1 MNKTSFN
8 YLPEKKI
15 HNKKQIKALKKLL
28 MFFCLYI
35 IPVILS
41 SCAPAKFASEEK
53 EKSSKPETESY
64 ESVPVR
70 ILMDDGSNDFS
81 FLVSSSMKVLSDQ
94 KALAYVNKGNRIEI
108 ASAGSALQMNIGGQ
122 MFSAP
127 EFRFMSVDDNNT
139 FEFNGKKYRG
149 AIVVN
154 SNKKVV
160 NVVSLE
166 DYLKGVLPAEMP
178 AGKGNENFEA
188 LKAQAVCARTYAV
201 MKLNEKKK
209 DFDLYIDVRDQVYG
223 GAESEKEIVFT
234 AGTTAS
240 INLVTQTFGRQNI
253 GEGDEIIISHMEHHS
268 NIVPWQLL
276 AKEKK
281 AILKV
286 IPISDAGELDIEA
299 YKKLVTDR
307 TKIVS
312 VVYVSNSLGTINPVK
327 DIIEYAHSFRIPV
340 LIDAAQ
346 AVNHFPVN
354 VKELDCDFLA
364 LSGHKLFGPT
374 GIGVLYGK
382 EDLLE
387 SMPPYMGGGD
397 MISKVTFEETTFNE
411 LPHKFEA
418 GTPHIEGVI
427 GLGAAIDYLN
437 NTGLGNISA
446 YESELYEYTYKA
458 ISSIKG
464 LNIIGT
470 AQNRCSVIS
479 FTLDNVHPH
488 DVGTFLDFEGIAIRT
503 GHHCT
508 QPVMQ
513 RFNIPATSRV
523 SLAFYNTKEEVDIL
537 VNGIKKVIEVFG

>member
-1 MNKTSFN
+1 LKNVELNTKT
-8 YLPEKKI
+8 E
-15 HNKKQIKALKKLL
+15 
-28 MFFCLYI
+28 
-35 IPVILS
+35 
-41 SCAPAKFASEEK
+41 
-53 EKSSKPETESY
+53 
-64 ESVPVR
+64 
-70 ILMDDGSNDFS
+70 
-81 FLVSSSMKVLSDQ
+81 
-94 KALAYVNKGNRIEI
+94 
-108 ASAGSALQMNIGGQ
+108 AGS
-122 MFSAP
+122 
-127 EFRFMSVDDNNT
+127 RFDVEQVRKDFPILDVQVHGKHLCYFDNAAT
-139 FEFNGKKYRG
+139 TQKPQ
-149 AIVVN
+149 VVIDTINNYYNKIN
-154 SNKKVV
+154 SNIHRGVHTLSEAATSAYEQSRIKVQ
-160 NVVSLE
+160 
-166 DYLKGVLPAEMP
+166 K
-178 AGKGNENFEA
+178 F
-188 LKAQAVCARTYAV
+188 
-201 MKLNEKKK
+201 LN
-209 DFDLYIDVRDQVYG
+209 
-223 GAESEKEIVFT
+223 AESEKEIVFT